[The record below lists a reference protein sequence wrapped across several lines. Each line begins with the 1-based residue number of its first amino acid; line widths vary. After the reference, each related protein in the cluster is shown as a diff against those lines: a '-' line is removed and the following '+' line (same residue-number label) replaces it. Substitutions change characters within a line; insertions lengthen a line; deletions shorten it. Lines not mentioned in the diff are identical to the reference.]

1 MKKQIF
7 SRFSYVHYNKNNITV
22 GIKGEVKR
30 VFQKKDLTASI
41 TQIQRQG
48 EELSKLYTKNTKFP
62 SFLGLSGETVLTREA
77 SEILQD
83 LAATGKTQA
92 EPKAAKDIL
101 TDLIQTAQ
109 NEQVF
114 EQKYYSAV
122 NQYYGTNFSTAR
134 TKQELIKGTFKAPR
148 GDVAA
153 ARLRERRGRKKIYD
167 YERYRE
173 WFENEDERFSS
184 MRLDKV
190 KTQAELNEY
199 AQEYLQQLHIPAG
212 IRDERYKDYTVTPE
226 EMARRRAKYK

>member
-7 SRFSYVHYNKNNITV
+7 SRSSYVHYNKNNITI

-30 VFQKKDLTASI
+30 VFQKNDLTAAI

-62 SFLGLSGETVLTREA
+62 SFLGLSGETILTREA

-83 LAATGKTQA
+83 LAATGKTEA
-92 EPKAAKDIL
+92 EPKTVKDTL

-109 NEQVF
+109 SEQIF
-114 EQKYYSAV
+114 EQKYYGAV
-122 NQYYGTNFSTAR
+122 NKYYGTTFSAER
-134 TKQELIKGTFKAPR
+134 TKQELLRGTFKAPR

-167 YERYRE
+167 YSRFQD
-173 WFENEDERFSS
+173 WFIEQDERFASTKI
-184 MRLDKV
+184 RRIDNA
-190 KTQAELNEY
+190 AELNEY
-199 AQEYLQQLHIPAG
+199 AQQYLQEGIIPEEVA
-212 IRDERYKDYTVTPE
+212 DLRYKDLTVQKE
-226 EMARRRAKYK
+226 

>member
-30 VFQKKDLTASI
+30 VFQKKDLTAAI

-109 NEQVF
+109 SEQAF

-122 NQYYGTNFSTAR
+122 NQYYGTNFSTSR

-167 YERYRE
+167 YSRFQDWLIEQ
-173 WFENEDERFSS
+173 DERFSS
-184 MRLDKV
+184 TKIRRINSA
-190 KTQAELNEY
+190 AELNEY
-199 AQEYLQQLHIPAG
+199 AQQYLQEGVIPEEVA
-212 IRDERYKDYTVTPE
+212 DLRYKDLTV
-226 EMARRRAKYK
+226 

>member
-7 SRFSYVHYNKNNITV
+7 SRYSYVHYNKNNITV

-92 EPKAAKDIL
+92 EPKDAKDIL

-114 EQKYYSAV
+114 EQKYYSAI

-134 TKQELIKGTFKAPR
+134 TKQELTKGTFKAPR
-148 GDVAA
+148 GDVAT
-153 ARLRERRGRKKIYD
+153 ARLREQRGRKKIYD
-167 YERYRE
+167 YSRYQD
-173 WFENEDERFSS
+173 WFIGQDERFSS
-184 MRLDKV
+184 TKIRRINSA
-190 KTQAELNEY
+190 AELNEY
-199 AQEYLQQLHIPAG
+199 AQQYLQEGVIPEEVA
-212 IRDERYKDYTVTPE
+212 DLRYKDLTV
-226 EMARRRAKYK
+226 